1 MPWLICTPIQVGIS
15 FIILVSYLGYAII
28 PACVVAVINMFIFSR
43 ISLIQKRLQRDTQK
57 KKGIRINLISEFLGN
72 IKTSKLYSW
81 IKYNVEKIDE
91 GRDIELVAIRK
102 RRICMSC

>member
-1 MPWLICTPIQVGIS
+1 
-15 FIILVSYLGYAII
+15 
-28 PACVVAVINMFIFSR
+28 
-43 ISLIQKRLQRDTQK
+43 
-57 KKGIRINLISEFLGN
+57 LISEFLGN

-102 RRICMSC
+102 RRICMSF